1 MSERRWLQITCGR
14 GPRECAFAVPH
25 VLKRMIEETRQH
37 GLSTEVLESV
47 AGRYP
52 GTLYSALLAVDGA
65 NAEAY
70 LSRWVGTVCWICR
83 SPFRPNHKRK
93 NWFVSVDAFRPPAT
107 VMWSERDL
115 RFETLRASGPG
126 GQHVN
131 KTESAVRV
139 THVPTNVSVTAREE
153 RSQHANR
160 KLALARLAEL
170 FRQRERSQAQQFEN
184 ERWSQHNQLERGRA
198 VRTFI
203 GLDFEE
209 ERP

>member
-25 VLKRMIEETRQH
+25 VLKRMIEEARTY
-37 GLSTEVLESV
+37 GLTADVLESL

-52 GTLYSALLAVDGA
+52 GTLYSALLAAEGA
-65 NAEAY
+65 NVEAY
-70 LSRWVGTVCWICR
+70 LARWVGTVCWICR

-93 NWFVSVDAFRPPAT
+93 NWFVSVEAFRPPEK
-107 VMWSERDL
+107 VLWHKQDL
-115 RFETLRASGPG
+115 KYETMRASGPG

-131 KTESAVRV
+131 KIESAVRV
-139 THVPTNVSVTAREE
+139 THVPTGLTITAREE
-153 RSQHANR
+153 RSQQANR

-170 FRQRERSQAQQFEN
+170 FRQREEASVQQAGN
-184 ERWSQHNQLERGRA
+184 ERWSQHNQLERGNA

-203 GLDFEE
+203 GPDFRE
-209 ERP
+209 ERS